1 MDSYQLS
8 VFYTIVILILAIYVT
23 TISVKSLVNPEDLDY
38 YLRTSHKAKY
48 IVEKYGIEKSKE
60 LSKKYFIPLSLVICV
75 IMFGVVVRNL
85 FVLVPVLFRG

>member
-60 LSKKYFIPLSLVICV
+60 LSKKYFIPLRPKDIKYDKYTVTKNSIY
-75 IMFGVVVRNL
+75 
-85 FVLVPVLFRG
+85 

>member
-60 LSKKYFIPLSLVICV
+60 LSKKYFIPLSLAVS
-75 IMFGVVVRNL
+75 FKVVGTL
-85 FVLVPVLFRG
+85 FSHYAA